1 MIVHSIASLF
11 QLQWVLHDCIW
22 SRSNTGHKNVLYI
35 VWSKGAIKLKQH
47 SPHPQQFLFINTN
60 MKNLKQQYQKQT
72 YMCNTQARQLYS
84 PFSFQKNITA
94 IIAATIGI
102 PHLNPTVWTTHDE
115 EVVWTKKKTRQH
127 DYRTAII
134 HRLFEQSRTE
144 QRSNI

>member
-1 MIVHSIASLF
+1 MIVQNIASLF
-11 QLQWVLHDCIW
+11 QLQWFLHDCIW
-22 SRSNTGHKNVLYI
+22 SRSNAGHKNI
-35 VWSKGAIKLKQH
+35 VWSKRAIKLKQH

-60 MKNLKQQYQKQT
+60 MKNLKQT

-102 PHLNPTVWTTHDE
+102 PYLNPTVWTTHDE

-127 DYRTAII
+127 DYHTAII